1 MRRAYSRW
9 VRPRAP
15 SAFARAIRQTDG
27 RTDGQTDRR
36 TDGQIDADRPFGVA
50 GWKVIKPVLNKNT
63 QAKISINSV
72 RFVRPCQQ
80 QGTAW
85 SHLWIEVI
93 GLL

>member
-1 MRRAYSRW
+1 M
-9 VRPRAP
+9 
-15 SAFARAIRQTDG
+15 
-27 RTDGQTDRR
+27 
-36 TDGQIDADRPFGVA
+36 
-50 GWKVIKPVLNKNT
+50 IKPVLNKNT